1 MNEHKFSKSYTHND
15 IRTTIN
21 EQDESYIEECRIKRE
36 TLPGLRGKLLSLE
49 RLGSAQRP
57 ISADADILQLKQDIR
72 EIENAEVE
80 YLFNLSKF
88 IDQTQKTPAILLDL
102 PDTLPAVPPTDGNT
116 SGKESYSDETH
127 WNCVGRAARGSAYT
141 KYMEVCFNQPTVET
155 PMPETVCERCSTSML
170 VDIQRAQVSCPNCAH
185 CRTYKDPQQLD
196 YREGI
201 HITTPY
207 AYKRINHFKEWL
219 AQLQAKETTD
229 IPEEIYDALRSELK
243 KERIIDPML
252 IDNTRLRRYLKKLRY
267 NKYYEHIPVIINRL
281 TGKRAPS
288 LTKELEAELIRMFT
302 FIQEPF
308 RRHCK
313 IVAPTRK
320 NFLSYSYTLRQMCT
334 LLGHRELAMIFPLL
348 KSRDKNYI
356 QDQIWKAICGEVG
369 WTYHRTV

>member
-21 EQDESYIEECRIKRE
+21 EQDESYIEDCRIKRE
-36 TLPGLRGKLLSLE
+36 SLPGIRKKLLSLE
-49 RLGSAQRP
+49 RLGTAHRP
-57 ISADADILQLKQDIR
+57 ITADADILQLKQEIR

-88 IDQTQKTPAILLDL
+88 IDQIHK
-102 PDTLPAVPPTDGNT
+102 PDTTRADGQPSTETDND
-116 SGKESYSDETH
+116 ESH

-141 KYMEVCFNQPTVET
+141 KYMEVCFNQPTVEI

-229 IPEEIYDALRSELK
+229 IPEDIYEALRAELK
-243 KERIIDPML
+243 KERITDPML
-252 IDNTRLRRYLKKLRY
+252 INNIRIRRYLKKLRY

-281 TGKRAPS
+281 TGKKAPS

-334 LLGHRELAMIFPLL
+334 LLGHRDLAMIFPLL
-348 KSRDKNYI
+348 KSREKNYV